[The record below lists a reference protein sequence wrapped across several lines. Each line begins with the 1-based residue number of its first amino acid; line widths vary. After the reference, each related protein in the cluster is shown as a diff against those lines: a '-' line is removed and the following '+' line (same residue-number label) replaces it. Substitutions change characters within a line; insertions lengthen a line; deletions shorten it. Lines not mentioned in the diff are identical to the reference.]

1 MKRRLPFFR
10 LWALLP
16 AVLVAASLAHAAD
29 IPPLKA
35 RVNDAAVMF
44 SPAARSEV
52 ETLLA
57 AHEKETTNQ
66 VVVVTVPSLEGEDL
80 EGYSIRLAEA
90 WKIGQKGKDNGVIL
104 LFSKNDRKVRIEV
117 GYGLEGRLTDLICG
131 RIIRYN
137 IVPHFKAGRFDEGLR
152 SGVKAVLGTIKG
164 ELTAA
169 PPPAP
174 AGDPLRELKY
184 FAKKALAYIGAGL
197 MILLGGGV
205 ALLLLVVFFNMAFF
219 QKGSEGWLSFAIL
232 GPIFFLLSF
241 FPAVSLLKFN
251 QYFPIF
257 RKLIGLGIIG
267 LLVGAKFYFLRTR
280 RGQALAKKYGMTFSG
295 GGRSS
300 SGSSS
305 WSSSGSSYSS
315 SGSSSGGFS
324 GGGGSFGGGGASG
337 GW

>member
-1 MKRRLPFFR
+1 MKHRLPLYH

-16 AVLVAASLAHAAD
+16 AILVTVSLAHAAA
-29 IPPLKA
+29 IPPLRG
-35 RVNDAAVMF
+35 RVNDTAAMF

-90 WKIGQKGKDNGVIL
+90 WKIGRKGKDNGVIL

-117 GYGLEGRLTDLICG
+117 GYGLEGRLTDLACG
-131 RIIRYN
+131 RIIRHT

-152 SGVKAVLGTIKG
+152 SGVTAVLKTVKG
-164 ELTAA
+164 EFTAA

-184 FAKKALAYIGAGL
+184 IVKKTLAYIGAGL
-197 MILLGGGV
+197 MILLGGSV
-205 ALLLLVVFFNMAFF
+205 ALLLLVVFFNIAFF
-219 QKGSEGWLSFAIL
+219 QKGSDGWLSFAIL
-232 GPIFFLLSF
+232 GPIFFLLLF
-241 FPAVSLLKFN
+241 FPAVSLLQFN
-251 QYFPIF
+251 RYYPIF
-257 RKLIGLGIIG
+257 RKLITLGIIG
-267 LLVGAKFYFLRTR
+267 LLVGAKFYFLRSR
-280 RGQALAKKYGMTFSG
+280 RGRALAKKYGMKFSG